1 MAGGSSLVIPLASA
15 AALATAPAVLVT
27 LIAVL
32 LLLGLRALTEITH
45 LSLTRQVHLL
55 LDGSIFVLGAL
66 FLVLVVTRF
75 VAVG

>member
-1 MAGGSSLVIPLASA
+1 
-15 AALATAPAVLVT
+15 VLVT

-32 LLLGLRALTEITH
+32 LLLGLRAVTEITH